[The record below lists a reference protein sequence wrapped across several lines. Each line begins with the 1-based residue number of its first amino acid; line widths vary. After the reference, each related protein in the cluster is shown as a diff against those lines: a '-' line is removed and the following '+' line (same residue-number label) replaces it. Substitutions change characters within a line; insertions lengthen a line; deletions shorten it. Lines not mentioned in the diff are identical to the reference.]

1 MENNPISKSK
11 TDLSNLK
18 NELSNSQI
26 TTEEF
31 NGIKIEFDE
40 INEQVI
46 QKKADNIWKITNY
59 NELLDTLKQIKNYN
73 KKWCSNNL
81 KLI

>member
-1 MENNPISKSK
+1 MRLTVQKSLLKNNPITKSK
-11 TDLSNLK
+11 IDLSNLK

-59 NELLDTLKQIKNYN
+59 NELLDTLKQIIMNY
-73 KKWCSNNL
+73 
-81 KLI
+81 